1 MVEETLTKFVRIR
14 VNSKDRQGWG
24 RLAVNAISKMNKIL
38 KDYEIAD
45 LVERVESLEAKLK

>member
-1 MVEETLTKFVRIR
+1 M
-14 VNSKDRQGWG
+14 
-24 RLAVNAISKMNKIL
+24 NAISKMNKIL